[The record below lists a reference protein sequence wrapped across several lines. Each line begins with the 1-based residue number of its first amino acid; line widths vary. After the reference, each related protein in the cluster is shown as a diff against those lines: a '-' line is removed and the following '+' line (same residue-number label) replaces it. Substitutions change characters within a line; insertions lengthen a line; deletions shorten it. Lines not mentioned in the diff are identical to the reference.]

1 MKSENT
7 VQETKKE
14 NTDRR
19 VARTKRSIRMALIK
33 ILAEKSLDN
42 VTVTELS
49 KAADINRKTFYNY
62 YGDVSMVV
70 DEIENEIVADFASA
84 INNIDFQEISRDP
97 SDIFLRLA
105 RLIERDL
112 EFYARVFAA
121 KGQASLL
128 QKIVE
133 PLKKQLWESFE
144 DQIGQDA
151 EEFRFLLEF
160 VVSGMIA
167 VYQTW
172 FNSGRRQDIEDLSR
186 KLSVLTFNGINGLSL
201 L

>member
-1 MKSENT
+1 MKSEKN
-7 VQETKKE
+7 VAEAKKPSV
-14 NTDRR
+14 DRR

-33 ILAEKSLDN
+33 ILAEKSLED

-49 KAADINRKTFYNY
+49 RAADINRKTFYNY

-84 INNIDFQEISRDP
+84 INDIDFLEISKDP

-105 RLIERDL
+105 RLIEKDL
-112 EFYARVFAA
+112 EFYASVFAA

-144 DQIGQDA
+144 DQIGSEA

-160 VVSGMIA
+160 VVSGMIS

-172 FNSGRRQDIEDLSR
+172 FNSGRHQNIEDLSR
-186 KLSVLTFNGINGLSL
+186 KLSVLTFYGINGLSL
-201 L
+201 V

>member
-1 MKSENT
+1 MSDKIT
-7 VQETKKE
+7 P
-14 NTDRR
+14 TDRR
-19 VARTKRSIRMALIK
+19 IIKTKRAIRNAFAKLMVEKDIND
-33 ILAEKSLDN
+33 ITVVELAE
-42 VTVTELS
+42 T
-49 KAADINRKTFYNY
+49 ADINRKTFYNY